1 MIRSLRVVLALC
13 ATLTTSLAQ
22 AADPI
27 ERRIC
32 VFDLAGNVGP
42 VMTAMKDWQ
51 TAALQWGLKAKLVA
65 YTNEAIAAEDLK
77 AGVCDASLITGL
89 RGRQFNQYSGTI
101 DSIGSLPT
109 MDHMKVLLQVLSDPR
124 SAKPMTSGD
133 YEVLG
138 VAPAGAAYI
147 FVNDREINSL
157 AKAAGKKVAVL
168 EFDET
173 QAIMVAQVGATPV
186 SSDITNFST
195 KFNNGVVDV
204 IAAPLIAYEILELYK
219 GLSPDGGIID
229 YPLMQLSIQL
239 IGNKARFP
247 EEMAQKSREYF
258 YNTLDRVI
266 EQLDREA
273 EAVNKKWWVQIPDA
287 DKQEYEVM
295 MQEARAQLQQQGF
308 YNADMLNLQKRIR
321 CKLNPSRA
329 ECT

>member
-1 MIRSLRVVLALC
+1 MIRSLRIVLALC
-13 ATLTTSLAQ
+13 ATLTISLAQ

-89 RGRQFNQYSGTI
+89 RARKFNKYVGTV
-101 DSIGSLPT
+101 DAIGAMPT
-109 MDHMKVLLQVLSDPR
+109 MEHMKVLLQVLADPR
-124 SAKPMTSGD
+124 SAKPMSHGD
-133 YEVLG
+133 YEVIGL
-138 VAPAGAAYI
+138 APAGAAYI
-147 FVNDREINSL
+147 FVNDRAIDSL
-157 AKAAGKKVAVL
+157 AKAAGKKMAVL

-173 QAIMVAQVGATPV
+173 QAIMVAQAGATPV

-195 KFNNGVVDV
+195 KFNNGVVDM
-204 IAAPLIAYEILELYK
+204 IAAPLVVYEVLELYK

-229 YPLMQLSIQL
+229 YPLLQLSIQL
-239 IGNKARFP
+239 VANKARFP
-247 EEMAQKSREYF
+247 ERIAQQSREYF
-258 YNTLDRVI
+258 YNNLDRVI
-266 EQLDREA
+266 EQLQREA
-273 EAVNKKWWVQIPDA
+273 ATVNDKWWVQIPDS
-287 DKQEYEVM
+287 DKQEYELM
-295 MQEARAQLQQQGF
+295 MQEGRTQLQQRGF
-308 YNADMLNLQKRIR
+308 YDADMLALQKRIR
-321 CKLNPSRA
+321 CKLDPTRA

>member
-13 ATLTTSLAQ
+13 ATLTVSLAQ

-89 RGRQFNQYSGTI
+89 RARKFNKYVGTV
-101 DSIGSLPT
+101 DAIGAMPT
-109 MDHMKVLLQVLSDPR
+109 MEHMKVLLQVLADPR
-124 SAKPMTSGD
+124 SAKPMSHGD
-133 YEVLG
+133 YEVIGL
-138 VAPAGAAYI
+138 APAGAAYI
-147 FVNDREINSL
+147 FVNDRAIDSL
-157 AKAAGKKVAVL
+157 AKAAGKKMAVL

-173 QAIMVAQVGATPV
+173 QAIMVAQAGATPV

-195 KFNNGVVDV
+195 KFNNGVVDM
-204 IAAPLIAYEILELYK
+204 IAAPLVVYEVLELYK

-229 YPLMQLSIQL
+229 YPLLQLSIQL
-239 IGNKARFP
+239 VANKARFP
-247 EEMAQKSREYF
+247 ERIAQQSREYF
-258 YNTLDRVI
+258 YNNLDRVI
-266 EQLDREA
+266 EQLQREA
-273 EAVNKKWWVQIPDA
+273 ATVNDKWWVQIPDS
-287 DKQEYEVM
+287 DKQEYELM
-295 MQEARAQLQQQGF
+295 MQEGRTQLQQRGF
-308 YNADMLNLQKRIR
+308 YDADMLALQKRIR
-321 CKLNPSRA
+321 CKLDPTRA

>member
-1 MIRSLRVVLALC
+1 M
-13 ATLTTSLAQ
+13 
-22 AADPI
+22 
-27 ERRIC
+27 
-32 VFDLAGNVGP
+32 
-42 VMTAMKDWQ
+42 
-51 TAALQWGLKAKLVA
+51 
-65 YTNEAIAAEDLK
+65 
-77 AGVCDASLITGL
+77 
-89 RGRQFNQYSGTI
+89 
-101 DSIGSLPT
+101 
-109 MDHMKVLLQVLSDPR
+109 
-124 SAKPMTSGD
+124 
-133 YEVLG
+133 
-138 VAPAGAAYI
+138 
-147 FVNDREINSL
+147 
-157 AKAAGKKVAVL
+157 
-168 EFDET
+168 
-173 QAIMVAQVGATPV
+173 
-186 SSDITNFST
+186 
-195 KFNNGVVDV
+195 
-204 IAAPLIAYEILELYK
+204 IAAPLVAYEILELYK
-219 GLSPDGGIID
+219 GLNPDGGIID

>member
-186 SSDITNFST
+186 SSDITNFSP
-195 KFNNGVVDV
+195 N
-204 IAAPLIAYEILELYK
+204 
-219 GLSPDGGIID
+219 
-229 YPLMQLSIQL
+229 SIT
-239 IGNKARFP
+239 AW
-247 EEMAQKSREYF
+247 S
-258 YNTLDRVI
+258 T
-266 EQLDREA
+266 
-273 EAVNKKWWVQIPDA
+273 
-287 DKQEYEVM
+287 
-295 MQEARAQLQQQGF
+295 
-308 YNADMLNLQKRIR
+308 
-321 CKLNPSRA
+321 
-329 ECT
+329 

>member
-1 MIRSLRVVLALC
+1 MLALC
-13 ATLTTSLAQ
+13 ATLTISLAQ

-89 RGRQFNQYSGTI
+89 RARKFNKYVGTV
-101 DSIGSLPT
+101 DAIGAMPT
-109 MDHMKVLLQVLSDPR
+109 MEHMKVLLQVLADPR
-124 SAKPMTSGD
+124 SAKPMSHGD
-133 YEVLG
+133 YEVIGL
-138 VAPAGAAYI
+138 APAGAAYI
-147 FVNDREINSL
+147 FVNDRAIDSL
-157 AKAAGKKVAVL
+157 AKAAGKKMAVL

-173 QAIMVAQVGATPV
+173 QAIMVAQAGATPV

-195 KFNNGVVDV
+195 KFNNGVVDM
-204 IAAPLIAYEILELYK
+204 IAAPLVVYEVLELYK

-229 YPLMQLSIQL
+229 YPLLQLSIQL
-239 IGNKARFP
+239 VANKARFP
-247 EEMAQKSREYF
+247 ERIAQQSREYF
-258 YNTLDRVI
+258 YNNLDRVI
-266 EQLDREA
+266 EQLQREA
-273 EAVNKKWWVQIPDA
+273 ATVNDKWWVQIPDS
-287 DKQEYEVM
+287 DKQEYELM
-295 MQEARAQLQQQGF
+295 MQEGRTQLQQRGF
-308 YNADMLNLQKRIR
+308 YDADMLALQKRIR
-321 CKLNPSRA
+321 CKLDPTRA